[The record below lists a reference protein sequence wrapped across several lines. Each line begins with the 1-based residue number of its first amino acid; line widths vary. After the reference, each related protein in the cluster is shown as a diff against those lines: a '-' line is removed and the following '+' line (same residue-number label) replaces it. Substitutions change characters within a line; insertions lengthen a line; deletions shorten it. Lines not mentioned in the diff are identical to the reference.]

1 MFFFRLLARTSLR
14 TRSVASRVETPEAL
28 TSFKKHTRLEVQR
41 CGLVWYALSSALPR
55 ICAHEHSRAPRTGA
69 PSSHRVW
76 ARGHARIGLKKTA
89 SSFFVLFEAARAGR
103 AEFFREAKH

>member
-41 CGLVWYALSSALPR
+41 CGLVVCALERAATH
-55 ICAHEHSRAPRTGA
+55 CAHEHSRAPRAGA

-89 SSFFVLFEAARAGR
+89 SSFFCVV
-103 AEFFREAKH
+103 

>member
-41 CGLVWYALSSALPR
+41 CGLVWYALSRCHAFAPTNIPELLERALRPH
-55 ICAHEHSRAPRTGA
+55 IES
-69 PSSHRVW
+69 
-76 ARGHARIGLKKTA
+76 GL
-89 SSFFVLFEAARAGR
+89 AGTLV
-103 AEFFREAKH
+103 